1 MCMREV
7 LAACRAVA
15 ALAAA
20 YLRRDRDR
28 VVLVVANVGTTSAVN
43 VTLTTPDAALRPGTY
58 TTTRLLQPG
67 VASTLVVAAD
77 GRIRGYVPVAN
88 IAPLE
93 TWILSLDG

>member
-1 MCMREV
+1 
-7 LAACRAVA
+7 
-15 ALAAA
+15 
-20 YLRRDRDR
+20 
-28 VVLVVANVGTTSAVN
+28 VVLVVANMGATSAVN

-77 GRIRGYVPVAN
+77 GRIRDYVPVAN

-93 TWILSLDG
+93 TWILSLEG